1 MNSEDKGAAFE
12 PGWLPFIIGGLPYKD
27 PEGAW
32 QAVLRHFP
40 HIPSWPQL
48 PRRDR
53 HENMYVQ
60 FSERFPGINIGERI
74 RVVPDDALDEE
85 LRRLYLAY
93 LEDELDY
100 GRMSPSYAAGLDL
113 LREDEISFPRTPLA
127 LKGEVTGPIS
137 WGLTVVDET
146 QRPVLYDEVLA
157 DAVSKH
163 LRLKAAWQEREMR
176 KKAPQTI
183 MIVNEPYMASFGSAF
198 VSLSQAQVVELLVE
212 VLADLKGLKGVHCCG
227 NTDWSLMLRA
237 PVDIISFDAYDY
249 AENLSQYA
257 GEIGEFLDEGGMLA
271 WGIVPAGVT
280 SESET
285 VETLVTRLHD
295 GIHQLSKNG
304 VSEEAILQSG
314 FVTPSCGLGSLST
327 GLVDHILD
335 LTIAVSQEMRAC
347 YVDVDSVEDEEEA
360 DGE

>member
-1 MNSEDKGAAFE
+1 
-12 PGWLPFIIGGLPYKD
+12 
-27 PEGAW
+27 
-32 QAVLRHFP
+32 
-40 HIPSWPQL
+40 
-48 PRRDR
+48 
-53 HENMYVQ
+53 
-60 FSERFPGINIGERI
+60 
-74 RVVPDDALDEE
+74 
-85 LRRLYLAY
+85 
-93 LEDELDY
+93 
-100 GRMSPSYAAGLDL
+100 
-113 LREDEISFPRTPLA
+113 
-127 LKGEVTGPIS
+127 
-137 WGLTVVDET
+137 
-146 QRPVLYDEVLA
+146 
-157 DAVSKH
+157 
-163 LRLKAAWQEREMR
+163 
-176 KKAPQTI
+176 

-285 VETLVTRLHD
+285 VETLMTRLHD